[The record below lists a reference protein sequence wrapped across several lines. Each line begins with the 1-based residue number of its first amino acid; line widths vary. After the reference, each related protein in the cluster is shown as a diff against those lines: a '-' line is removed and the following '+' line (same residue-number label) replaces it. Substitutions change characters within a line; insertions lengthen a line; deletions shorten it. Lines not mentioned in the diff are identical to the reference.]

1 MVRVMYL
8 VLRKVVMMV
17 VVSVEGFQIVVVVIA
32 STGVVMVDFIVLT
45 VGRQVL
51 PVLHEEVGG
60 LPYWP

>member
-8 VLRKVVMMV
+8 VLRKVVVMV
-17 VVSVEGFQIVVVVIA
+17 VVSVEGFQTVVVVIA
-32 STGVVMVDFIVLT
+32 STGVVMVDFMVLT

-51 PVLHEEVGG
+51 LVLHEVVD